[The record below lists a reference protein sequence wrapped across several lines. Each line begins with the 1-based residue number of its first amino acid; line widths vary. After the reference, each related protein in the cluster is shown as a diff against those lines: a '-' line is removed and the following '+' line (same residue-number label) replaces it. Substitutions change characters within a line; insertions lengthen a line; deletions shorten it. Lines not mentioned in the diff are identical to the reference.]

1 MARKKEPVVAAENAN
16 IPADEIGHPIDEIN
30 ILEPEILEKL
40 DETAGQ
46 PVVTENQK
54 EDARIEKLMSIKMG
68 KKPERRGLLTNPR
81 SKKFNAKVAKRRA
94 KEKARRKAARKNRK

>member
-16 IPADEIGHPIDEIN
+16 PSLGEMNVLTAET
-30 ILEPEILEKL
+30 LEKL
-40 DETAGQ
+40 NEAVGQ
-46 PVVTENQK
+46 PLVTDNQK
-54 EDARIEKLMSIKMG
+54 EDTRVEKLMAIHMG

-81 SKKFNAKVAKRRA
+81 SKKFNAKIAKRRA

>member
-1 MARKKEPVVAAENAN
+1 MARKKEPVVAAEDATKVEE
-16 IPADEIGHPIDEIN
+16 AVVVDAKSVE
-30 ILEPEILEKL
+30 EPNE
-40 DETAGQ
+40 AVGQ